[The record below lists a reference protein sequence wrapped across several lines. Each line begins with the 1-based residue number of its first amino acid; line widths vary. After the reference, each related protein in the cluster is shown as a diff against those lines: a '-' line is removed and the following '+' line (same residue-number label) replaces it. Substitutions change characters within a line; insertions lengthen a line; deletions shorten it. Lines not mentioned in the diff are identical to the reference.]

1 MGAKGNPNWV
11 KGGKSPNPGGRPSD
25 PRIAKVKEAAL
36 ASCQKAIKTL
46 VELLDDECPNIRC
59 KAAEALLDRG
69 IGRPTQLVGED
80 AEHPFGEYR
89 DMTTDQLKALLA
101 QQMAAK

>member
-1 MGAKGNPNWV
+1 MAVKGNPNWK
-11 KGGKSPNPGGRPSD
+11 KGVSGNPGGRSSD

-36 ASCQKAIKTL
+36 ANCQKAIKTL
-46 VELLDDECPNIRC
+46 VELLDDENGSIRC

-69 IGRPTQLVGED
+69 VGRAVQLVGED
-80 AEHPFGEYR
+80 AEHPFGDYR
-89 DMTTDQLKALLA
+89 DMTTEQLEALLA